1 MDFIIHTPMELMLN
15 ASMEFI
21 RNIPMEFVIN
31 TLLLMAALFI
41 TVIGT
46 GVAFLVLVFL
56 GDRLQ
61 TKNAIHRNYPVLGHM
76 RYILKEMGVFFRSY
90 FFAAD
95 REELPFNRFQR
106 DYVNSMAD
114 SQGGVIAFGSNYP
127 LHASGSIRFAN
138 SFYPTLEEDVLH
150 VKKVTFGPD
159 TAHPYTTESYFNI
172 SGTSYGSMSGSA
184 ILALSAGAKM
194 AGAWHNTGE
203 GGFSPYHAAGG
214 GDTVFQIGTANYGV
228 RDEHGNLDY
237 EKLAALAQNPQIV
250 MFEIKLS
257 QGAKPG
263 KGGILPAAK
272 VTKTIAKTRGI
283 AQGEDSISPNRRQDV
298 ANADDLVKLIKR
310 VRKATQKPVGI
321 KFVLGRPKDLD
332 DLLEAFAH
340 HQVFPSF
347 ITLDGADGGT
357 GAAPAALMD
366 HVGMTLNESLPVLM
380 ANLEERNLRDTIL
393 VCASGKL
400 VTPAEIA
407 WALSEGAV
415 AVNSARGPMFALGCI
430 QALQCDKNTCPTGIT
445 THRKRLE
452 RGLDPK
458 VKSHRVAN
466 YLTNTKKQVG
476 YIAHATGANCAR
488 SMRRD
493 RVFRIGE
500 NG

>member
-1 MDFIIHTPMELMLN
+1 
-15 ASMEFI
+15 
-21 RNIPMEFVIN
+21 MEFVIT

-46 GVAFLVLVFL
+46 AMAFLVLVYL
-56 GDRLQ
+56 RDRMQ

-90 FFAAD
+90 FFSAD

-106 DYVNSMAD
+106 DFVNNMAD

-127 LHASGSIRFAN
+127 LHSTGSIRFAN

-159 TAHPYTTESYFNI
+159 TVHPYTTQSYFNV
-172 SGTSYGSMSGSA
+172 SGTSYGSMSDSA
-184 ILALSAGAKM
+184 IQALSAGAKL

-203 GGFSPYHAAGG
+203 GGFSPYHKKGG

-228 RDEHGNLDY
+228 RDKKGQLDY
-237 EKLAALAQNPQIV
+237 KKLAALAKNPQIV

-263 KGGILPAAK
+263 KGGMLPAAK
-272 VTKTIAKTRGI
+272 VTKTIAETRGI
-283 AQGEDSISPNRRQDV
+283 PQGEDSISPNRRKDV
-298 ANADDLVKLIKR
+298 GSAEELVTLIKR
-310 VRKATQKPVGI
+310 VRETTQKPVGI
-321 KFVLGRPKDLD
+321 KFVLGRSKDLD
-332 DLLEAFAH
+332 AMLAAFQA

-366 HVGMTLNESLPVLM
+366 HVGMTLDESLPALM
-380 ANLEERNLRDTIL
+380 AKLDQAGLRETIL
-393 VCASGKL
+393 VCTSGKL

-445 THRKRLE
+445 THQKRLE
-452 RGLDPK
+452 RGLDPE

-466 YLTNTKKQVG
+466 YLTNTKRQVG

-493 RVFRIGE
+493 RVFRVGE
-500 NG
+500 DS

>member
-1 MDFIIHTPMELMLN
+1 
-15 ASMEFI
+15 
-21 RNIPMEFVIN
+21 MEFVIN

-46 GVAFLVLVFL
+46 AVAFLILVYWR
-56 GDRLQ
+56 DRLQ

-90 FFAAD
+90 FFSAD

-106 DYVNSMAD
+106 DFVNSMAD
-114 SQGGVIAFGSNYP
+114 SKGGVIAFGSNYP
-127 LHASGSIRFAN
+127 LHSAGSIRFAN

-159 TAHPYTTESYFNI
+159 TAQPFTTQSYFNV

-184 ILALSAGAKM
+184 IQALSAGAKL

-203 GGFSPYHAAGG
+203 GGFSPYHKKGG

-228 RDEHGNLDY
+228 RDEHGDLDY
-237 EKLAALAQNPQIV
+237 EKLAVLAEDPQIV

-272 VTKTIAKTRGI
+272 VTQTIAETRGI
-283 AQGEDSISPNRRQDV
+283 PQGEDSISPNRRKDV
-298 ANADDLVKLIKR
+298 GSAEELVALIKR
-310 VRKATQKPVGI
+310 VRETTQKPVGI
-321 KFVLGRPKDLD
+321 KFVLGRTKDLD
-332 DLLEAFAH
+332 GMMAAFQAH
-340 HQVFPSF
+340 KVFPSF

-366 HVGMTLNESLPVLM
+366 HVGMTLDESLPALM
-380 ANLEERNLRDTIL
+380 AKLDETGLRDTIL
-393 VCASGKL
+393 VCTSGKL

-415 AVNSARGPMFALGCI
+415 AVNSARGPMCALGCI

-445 THRKRLE
+445 THQKRLE
-452 RGLDPK
+452 RGLDPE

-500 NG
+500 DS